1 MQEATGYHNA
11 KQYETVAEYYRLS
24 IEAYFQKNE
33 EESDHIQEIDSHID
47 SQLQD
52 LHDKFIRYTPE
63 DKKKKFFNEFDDY
76 KELSN
81 LERDKY
87 FERKMRELYPKVES
101 GDEKAQKEF
110 HKIQEEFNFKIHL
123 LIAFFVL
130 FFGILFDLNKFE
142 WVVIIFAI
150 FLVLITEVLNTSI
163 ENLADLLVSETNTNV
178 KIIKDIAAGAVLLT
192 SLAATIV
199 GLLVFLPKIWK
210 LLNG

>member
-1 MQEATGYHNA
+1 MQIINPKRIQFKEALEG
-11 KQYETVAEYYRLS
+11 
-24 IEAYFQKNE
+24 I
-33 EESDHIQEIDSHID
+33 
-47 SQLQD
+47 
-52 LHDKFIRYTPE
+52 KFVI
-63 DKKKKFFNEFDDY
+63 K
-76 KELSN
+76 
-81 LERDKY
+81 
-87 FERKMRELYPKVES
+87 
-101 GDEKAQKEF
+101 
-110 HKIQEEFNFKIHL
+110 EEFNFKIHL

-130 FFGILFDLNKFE
+130 FFGILFGLNKFE

-150 FLVLITEVLNTSI
+150 FLVLIIEVINTSI

>member
-1 MQEATGYHNA
+1 MQIINPKKIKFKEALEG
-11 KQYETVAEYYRLS
+11 
-24 IEAYFQKNE
+24 
-33 EESDHIQEIDSHID
+33 
-47 SQLQD
+47 
-52 LHDKFIRYTPE
+52 IRFVI
-63 DKKKKFFNEFDDY
+63 K
-76 KELSN
+76 
-81 LERDKY
+81 
-87 FERKMRELYPKVES
+87 
-101 GDEKAQKEF
+101 
-110 HKIQEEFNFKIHL
+110 EEFNFKIHL

-150 FLVLITEVLNTSI
+150 FLVLITEVINTSI

>member
-1 MQEATGYHNA
+1 MQIINPKKIKFKEALEG
-11 KQYETVAEYYRLS
+11 
-24 IEAYFQKNE
+24 
-33 EESDHIQEIDSHID
+33 
-47 SQLQD
+47 
-52 LHDKFIRYTPE
+52 IRFVI
-63 DKKKKFFNEFDDY
+63 K
-76 KELSN
+76 
-81 LERDKY
+81 
-87 FERKMRELYPKVES
+87 
-101 GDEKAQKEF
+101 
-110 HKIQEEFNFKIHL
+110 EEFNFKIHL

-142 WVVIIFAI
+142 WVVII